1 MVHGKKPVPGNHG
14 DEFAAFIQVPD
25 IEGVEEKAET
35 LSAALHTLIVRG
47 EISCNI
53 TASIGIALYP
63 RDGRS
68 FEELY
73 QKADGAL
80 YETKLRGKDG
90 FTIVS

>member
-1 MVHGKKPVPGNHG
+1 M
-14 DEFAAFIQVPD
+14 
-25 IEGVEEKAET
+25 
-35 LSAALHTLIVRG
+35 RG